1 MKQPTF
7 NQFLVTI
14 LIALLFCAC
23 DTFKDEV
30 APEADIQLTG
40 KEVFVLSN
48 GNTIIDMK
56 SIVKTTQQVRV
67 EITSQPAK
75 GNLDEIQKGL
85 VQYTPSAAAA
95 KGTDGFNISIFSAK
109 ENTLLKKDTVKI
121 VIGDSP
127 TDAPAT
133 GLYAQGD
140 EVYGVNGSIDIY
152 PLKNDIIPF
161 DPSWI
166 KIVIWRPETNYPP
179 YNGSAQIIDNKI
191 IRYTPGPNFTVDK
204 KDKMVYKIYNVN
216 DTTQFSFARIYLT
229 NEDYS
234 CQTDLMDDYYTLFA
248 ANKSITL
255 DVISNDQ
262 LQDSKANTINLI
274 KSFEITKAPKHGNIS
289 VVDNKIKYTL
299 INDIFLNDLVDT
311 LTYKVCST
319 CNCGSAK
326 AIITITTCKLEAV
339 ADNFELIQDPAKAV
353 KINLNVLD
361 NDLACGTKL
370 DINNIR
376 LYSKPVYGNLALSND
391 FLTYQLAA
399 KVPTNTVDSLSYAIC
414 VGDNC
419 SQPTT
424 VKIKIK

>member
-1 MKQPTF
+1 MKPPNF
-7 NQFLVTI
+7 NQFLVI
-14 LIALLFCAC
+14 ISIAFLFCAC

-30 APEADIQLTG
+30 SPATDIQLTG

-48 GNTIIDMK
+48 GNTIIDMQGM
-56 SIVKTTQQVRV
+56 VKTTQQVRV

-85 VQYTPSAAAA
+85 VQYTPSSVAA
-95 KGTDGFNISIFSAK
+95 KGTDGFSISIFSAK

-127 TDAPAT
+127 TDAPT
-133 GLYAQGD
+133 KGLYAQGD

-161 DPSWI
+161 DPSLI
-166 KIVIWRPETNYPP
+166 RIVIWRPETNYPP
-179 YNGSAQIIDNKI
+179 YSGTAQVIDNKV
-191 IRYTPGPNFTVDK
+191 IRYTPRSNFTVDK
-204 KDKMVYKIYNVN
+204 KDKIFYKIYNVN
-216 DTTQFSFARIYLT
+216 DTTLFSLGRIYLT
-229 NEDYS
+229 NEDYP
-234 CQTDLMDDYYTLFA
+234 CETDIIDDYYTLFTA
-248 ANKSITL
+248 DKSIML
-255 DVISNDQ
+255 DVLINDR
-262 LQDSKANTINLI
+262 LEDSKANTINFI
-274 KSFEITKAPKHGNIS
+274 KSFEIIKAPKHGNIS

-326 AIITITTCKLEAV
+326 AIITITNCKLEAV
-339 ADNFELIQDPAKAV
+339 ADNFEIIQYASERA

-361 NDLACGTKL
+361 NDLTCGVKL
-370 DINNIR
+370 DISNIR
-376 LYSKPVYGNLALSND
+376 LYSRPIYGSLASSND
-391 FLTYQLAA
+391 FLTYQLTTNT
-399 KVPTNTVDSLSYAIC
+399 PTNTIDSLSYSIC
-414 VGDNC
+414 VRDNC

>member
-1 MKQPTF
+1 MKQPNF
-7 NQFLVTI
+7 SQFLVTI

-40 KEVFVLSN
+40 QEVFVLSN
-48 GNTIIDMK
+48 GNTIIDMQGL
-56 SIVKTTQQVRV
+56 VKTTQQVRV

-75 GNLDEIQKGL
+75 GNLSEIQKGF
-85 VQYTPSAAAA
+85 VQYTSSAAA
-95 KGTDGFNISIFSAK
+95 KGTDGFNISIFSAR

-121 VIGDSP
+121 VIGDNP

-161 DPSWI
+161 DPSLI
-166 KIVIWRPETNYPP
+166 RIVIWRPATTYPP
-179 YNGSAQIIDNKI
+179 YNGTAQVIDNKI

-204 KDKMVYKIYNVN
+204 KDKMLYKIYNVN
-216 DTTQFSFARIYLT
+216 DTTQVSFAGIYLT

-234 CQTDLMDDYYTLFA
+234 CQTDVIDDYYTLFA
-248 ANKSITL
+248 ADKSITL
-255 DVISNDQ
+255 DVLSNDK
-262 LQDSKANTINLI
+262 LEDAKANTINFI

-339 ADNFELIQDPAKAV
+339 TDNFELIQDPAKAV

-414 VGDNC
+414 VGNNC